1 MEMPKVVRCEVNDC
15 AYNTDNCCHALAI
28 TVGDDVHPRCDTF
41 CHSMMKGGERGVV
54 AGVGACK
61 VYSCAYNSDLECSSP
76 EICVGYKSQEADCLT
91 FEPK

>member
-28 TVGDDVHPRCDTF
+28 TVGDEVHPRCDTF
-41 CHSMMKGGERGVV
+41 CHSMMKGGDRGAI

-61 VYSCAYNSDLECSSP
+61 VYSCMYNNGLECNSP
-76 EICVGYKSQEADCLT
+76 EICVGYKGQEPDCLT
-91 FEPK
+91 FRTR